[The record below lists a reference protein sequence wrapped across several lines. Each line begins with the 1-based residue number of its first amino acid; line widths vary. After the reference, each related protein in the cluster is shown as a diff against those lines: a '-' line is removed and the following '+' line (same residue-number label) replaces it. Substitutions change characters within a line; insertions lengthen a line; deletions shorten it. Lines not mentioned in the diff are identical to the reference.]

1 MTLPSA
7 MSIVLL
13 SYLVKSKKF
22 FLNLESF
29 GSRLVTLAP
38 NELEHGEKCSGKI
51 RAQLK
56 LLLDNLQKK
65 VKHRYESNQGC
76 SSMLLLVYYLA
87 PLQNDS
93 RDVTMR
99 AVHFWG
105 QERSLPIGRECPTC
119 D

>member
-1 MTLPSA
+1 M
-7 MSIVLL
+7 
-13 SYLVKSKKF
+13 
-22 FLNLESF
+22 
-29 GSRLVTLAP
+29 TLAP
-38 NELEHGEKCSGKI
+38 NELEHGEKCFGEKCSGKI

-99 AVHFWG
+99 AVHFLG
-105 QERSLPIGRECPTC
+105 QERSLPIGR
-119 D
+119 